1 MGHHSYLVVGEYQF
15 FYTRDHYNEEL
26 AALFNESDR
35 ELVVADAGDDTRDDE
50 WDGKELT
57 FGYYTTANA
66 LRQRLNVQGFT
77 SHRALADLAE
87 GVERWRKTYADQSD
101 LREREARGEQLYQT
115 LARPPREPAELLAA
129 MGEAIGPHRP
139 QTSFATGQK
148 YVSYLIELTAT
159 AEDVEEL
166 RWFVEGRSL
175 VRLILDQAA
184 DHTRVGLDVSGLT
197 GCCVGLDTDQPI
209 AGPTR
214 ERQLAALPD
223 NAPLIVLTE
232 GSTDSKVLTEAM
244 HVTHPHLVDF
254 VRFIDYTGTDTKPQ
268 GSVGAL
274 ANMVNAFIAAGVA
287 NRFVAI
293 ADNDAGGHEA
303 FAKLKKQKLP
313 AGCRVLH
320 YPDLPLLAR
329 YPTFEPTSSAV
340 ALTDVNGAAGSLE
353 MYLGEDV
360 LTIDGA
366 LAPVHMGRFIP
377 AVQRHQGALSPAHK
391 VLVLK
396 AFKKKVEA
404 ARAGQHS
411 TGDWS
416 GVHAIFEKIVH
427 AFD

>member
-1 MGHHSYLVVGEYQF
+1 MGLVGGFGVRRCISAYGTQLREPGRSPPKLLPEKQAAPHPRRWDPAGMGHHSYLVVGEYQF

-175 VRLILDQAA
+175 VRLILDQAPT
-184 DHTRVGLDVSGLT
+184 TRGSGWT
-197 GCCVGLDTDQPI
+197 
-209 AGPTR
+209 
-214 ERQLAALPD
+214 
-223 NAPLIVLTE
+223 
-232 GSTDSKVLTEAM
+232 
-244 HVTHPHLVDF
+244 
-254 VRFIDYTGTDTKPQ
+254 
-268 GSVGAL
+268 
-274 ANMVNAFIAAGVA
+274 
-287 NRFVAI
+287 
-293 ADNDAGGHEA
+293 
-303 FAKLKKQKLP
+303 
-313 AGCRVLH
+313 
-320 YPDLPLLAR
+320 
-329 YPTFEPTSSAV
+329 
-340 ALTDVNGAAGSLE
+340 
-353 MYLGEDV
+353 
-360 LTIDGA
+360 
-366 LAPVHMGRFIP
+366 
-377 AVQRHQGALSPAHK
+377 
-391 VLVLK
+391 
-396 AFKKKVEA
+396 
-404 ARAGQHS
+404 
-411 TGDWS
+411 
-416 GVHAIFEKIVH
+416 
-427 AFD
+427 

>member
-15 FYTRDHYNEEL
+15 LYTRDHYNEEL
-26 AALFNESDR
+26 AALFTENDR
-35 ELVVADAGDDTRDDE
+35 ELAVTDAADTWDDD
-50 WDGKELT
+50 WDGEEIT
-57 FGYYTTANA
+57 FGYYTTASA

-77 SHRALADLAE
+77 SRRALADLAE
-87 GVERWRKTYADQSD
+87 GVERWGKTYDDQSG
-101 LREREARGEQLYQT
+101 LREQEARGEQVFQT

-129 MGEAIGPHRP
+129 IREAIGPHRP
-139 QTSFATGQK
+139 QASFATGQE
-148 YVSYLIELTAT
+148 YVSYLMEVTDTA
-159 AEDVEEL
+159 ADVEEL
-166 RWFVEGRSL
+166 RWFVEDRNL
-175 VRLILDQAA
+175 VRLILDQAS
-184 DHTRVGLDVSGLT
+184 DHVRVGLDMSGLT
-197 GCCVGLDTDQPI
+197 GCCVGLNTDQPI

-232 GSTDSKVLTEAM
+232 GSTDSRVLTEAM

-287 NRFVAI
+287 HRFVAI

-303 FAKLKKQKLP
+303 FAKLKRQKLP
-313 AGCRVLH
+313 VSCRVLH
-320 YPDLPLLAR
+320 YPELPLLAR
-329 YPTFEPTSSAV
+329 YPTFEPASSAV
-340 ALTDVNGAAGSLE
+340 ALTDVNGTAGSLE
-353 MYLGEDV
+353 MYLGKDV

-366 LAPVHMGRFIP
+366 LAPVHIGRFIP

-396 AFKKKVEA
+396 AFDKKVKA
-404 ARAGQHS
+404 ARSGQHS
-411 TGDWS
+411 SGDWS
-416 GVHAIFEKIVH
+416 GVHAIFEMIVH
-427 AFD
+427 AFG